1 MTGVEGMG
9 PTASAPGLCPS
20 RRTWLPRLVSLLFL
34 LLSGLLLDALLQL
47 RPAAEL
53 DVGGRDL
60 GYVQGFSAKEWSAS
74 LPGPAGPEAGTYR
87 WMGASGTLLLGPVR
101 GGQPLLLRLRMLS
114 GRPAAAPLPEARI
127 LVRGEQVAVFSL
139 SPRLQEYDLRLP
151 AAALEGGMLRVGLE
165 VPTFQAP
172 GDDRDLGLVV
182 ESARLEAAGR
192 LESAWGALWGLRPAY
207 ALAALALALG
217 AWALGSRFW
226 RAWGLGA
233 GLLAV
238 VFGGAALRPEIVLR
252 AGPTL
257 ALLLV
262 LAAALV
268 GLLRLLGRRWER
280 WARWMGEHAQAVL
293 LVVFLLTTAASFFP
307 HIEADGIEYY
317 AYLRSLAFDGDLHFA
332 NELSPE
338 TPFPHVPYGLGAKK
352 TPTGYEPNF
361 ASVGPAIVWAP
372 FFAVGHL
379 LALGGHAL
387 GLPWSLDGYSEPYV
401 VLICF
406 GSTLS
411 ALVTLLL
418 GYDLVR
424 RLYGRSL
431 GLLAT
436 VATFCGTSLFYYAF
450 YKPDF
455 AHALAAC
462 GVTAFV
468 ALWVRTFGRRTLV
481 QWLWLGLAAGFMST
495 LYWIDALFVVLPG
508 MELLWLLAQ
517 RFRGQ
522 GPGARG
528 DEEAG
533 GGGGPRG
540 RRSGIPASRGFLFL
554 SGAIFAAAFILAF
567 LPQMLVWKILYGRWL
582 TVPQEGFATPSGF
595 AGLELLLSPL
605 HGLLPWTPL
614 AVVGMVGLLILA
626 WERRPW
632 GAMALVGMAV
642 FFLYNA
648 TLGSWHGGGYFGLRR
663 LTNAYP
669 FFLLGLAALLDRLRR
684 WRPAAA
690 VAAAALPAFWGLAVL
705 LRFLAYTVPH
715 YPQELEGLS
724 LGEFLLAPDNLPLA
738 HLPGVLRLSFWAQ
751 WVVRL
756 GERFHPADLGYGVL
770 LILLFVLCSW
780 GVWRG
785 VRRWGDGETRRRGA
799 GATGKD

>member
-1 MTGVEGMG
+1 MEDVTRSTQVGVRR
-9 PTASAPGLCPS
+9 PFTPRALRLAGLA
-20 RRTWLPRLVSLLFL
+20 L
-34 LLSGLLLDALLQL
+34 LLLAGLLLDGGMQFRSTAV
-47 RPAAEL
+47 L

-60 GYVQGFSAKEWSAS
+60 GYVQGFSAKEWSDS
-74 LPGPAGPEAGTYR
+74 LPTAAGPEAGTYR
-87 WMGASGTLLLGPVR
+87 WMGSSGSLLLGPVR
-101 GGQPLLLRLRMLS
+101 AGQPLLLRLRLLS
-114 GRPAAAPLPEARI
+114 GRPAADPWPEARL
-127 LVRGEQVAVFSL
+127 LVHGRVVASFPVA
-139 SPRLQEYDLRLP
+139 PTLQEYELRLP
-151 AAALEGGMLRVGLE
+151 AEALDGGMLRVALE
-165 VPTFQAP
+165 VPTFRAP
-172 GDDRDLGLVV
+172 GDERDLGLVV

-192 LESAWGALWGLRPAY
+192 PASPWDTLRGLRPAY

-217 AWALGSRFW
+217 AWALGMRFW
-226 RAWGLGA
+226 HAWELGA
-233 GLLAV
+233 GLL
-238 VFGGAALRPEIVLR
+238 GAALVGAVRWPEPVLR
-252 AGPTL
+252 AGPTA
-257 ALLLV
+257 ALLLA
-262 LAAALV
+262 LAAALA
-268 GLLRLLGRRWER
+268 GLVRLLGRRWAR
-280 WARWMGEHAQAVL
+280 WARWVGDHAH
-293 LVVFLLTTAASFFP
+293 LVILAVFLLTMATSFFP

-332 NELSPE
+332 DELSPE
-338 TPFPHVPYGLGAKK
+338 TPLPHVPYGLGAKK

-361 ASVGPAIVWAP
+361 ASVGPAIVWTP

-387 GLPWSLDGYSEPYV
+387 GLPWTLDGYSEPYL

-424 RLYGRSL
+424 RLYGRPV

-436 VATFCGTSLFYYAF
+436 LATFFGTSLFYYAF

-468 ALWVRTFGRRTLV
+468 ALWVRTLGRRTLF

-508 MELLWLLAQ
+508 LELLWMMVQ
-517 RFRGQ
+517 R
-522 GPGARG
+522 ARG
-528 DEEAG
+528 RKREAG
-533 GGGGPRG
+533 DEGEGAGDDGEQGGRD
-540 RRSGIPASRGFLFL
+540 PALAARARNGVLASWSPLFL
-554 SGAIFAAAFILAF
+554 GGAVFAAAFFLAF
-567 LPQMLVWKILYGRWL
+567 FPQMLVWKILYGRWF
-582 TVPQEGFATPSGF
+582 TVPQEGFATPAGF

-614 AVVGMVGLLILA
+614 AVVGMLGLLILA
-626 WERRPW
+626 WEKRPW
-632 GAMALVGMAV
+632 GAMVLAGMVV

-663 LTNAYP
+663 LTNAFP

-684 WRPAAA
+684 WRL
-690 VAAAALPAFWGLAVL
+690 AAALVTAALPTFWGLAVL
-705 LRFLAYTVPH
+705 LRFLAYTIPH

-738 HLPGVLRLSFWAQ
+738 RIPEVLRLSFGVQWA
-751 WVVRL
+751 VRL
-756 GERFHPADLGYGVL
+756 GEHFHPADLGYGVVL
-770 LILLFVLCSW
+770 VLLFVGVTW
-780 GVWRG
+780 AVWRAL
-785 VRRWGDGETRRRGA
+785 RDTIQA
-799 GATGKD
+799 ASPK